1 MDQTIKMEIEARI
14 KEKIQAWFE
23 TPVAMDFWVFLLF
36 IVISACA
43 GGIIG
48 YLTGYDNC
56 ERNLEDSITRIRF
69 EAIEE
74 YKQALEDQR
83 AEESA
88 QKTLE
93 LMDEGARRKAE
104 ANRLA
109 QVFEAARNFNFD
121 RIDLLTYGICVYNRE
136 LHPEFG
142 GSFDDILDQPGQW
155 IGYDSNKTYQVVND
169 YYKIAETVVDLCYNA
184 EARPVSQR
192 FAWIEIIDG
201 ELYLKDTFTVTPA
214 THYWRYSE

>member
-1 MDQTIKMEIEARI
+1 MDQTIKMEIS
-14 KEKIQAWFE
+14 KEKIRAWFE
-23 TPVAMDFWVFLLF
+23 TPVGMDFWVFLLF
-36 IVISACA
+36 VAISAFA

-56 ERNLEDSITRIRF
+56 ERKLENSITQIRF

-121 RIDLLTYGICVYNRE
+121 RLDLITYGICAYNRE

-155 IGYDSNKTYQVVND
+155 IGYDSNNTYPVVND

-184 EARPVSQR
+184 ETRPVSQR

-201 ELYLKDTFTVTPA
+201 ELYLKDTFAVTPA